1 MKITIEEI
9 REIVKQQIEE
19 RCEKGYKTHEK
30 RKTKKMFGKQ
40 YRNCVKA
47 ESNVKEA
54 QWGGFTGGAAPLD
67 PDPVDSGPVPLGQL
81 KQLFDILVDM
91 GKPVED
97 ILAMPE
103 FVEVGVTSPEQ
114 LGEATL
120 KERAAIPMEDIMR
133 AEDIIKRYLEEMFDE
148 IGRDD
153 LSQNFSTEILVEPI
167 VQKYVNSRRAQRNTN
182 FNPLTGRMS
191 RRSARP

>member
-1 MKITIEEI
+1 MKITRKQI
-9 REIVKQQIEE
+9 REMVKRQLDE
-19 RCEKGYKTHEK
+19 RCQKGYKTHEK

-54 QWGGFTGGAAPLD
+54 QWGSFTGGAAPLD

-114 LGEATL
+114 LGESNV
-120 KERAAIPMEDIMR
+120 KESAAVPMGDANRARE
-133 AEDIIKRYLEEMFDE
+133 IIKTHLGKMFDE
-148 IGRDD
+148 IGRED
-153 LSQNFSTEILVEPI
+153 LPKRFSLDTLVNTIE
-167 VQKYVNSRRAQRNTN
+167 QRYVDARKANVKTK
-182 FNPLTGRMS
+182 FNPLTGRNT
-191 RRSARP
+191 RRSIRP

>member
-1 MKITIEEI
+1 MKITKAQL
-9 REIVKQQIEE
+9 REMVKQQIEE
-19 RCEKGYKTHEK
+19 CCQKGYKTHEK

-47 ESNVKEA
+47 EAN
-54 QWGGFTGGAAPLD
+54 
-67 PDPVDSGPVPLGQL
+67 
-81 KQLFDILVDM
+81 
-91 GKPVED
+91 
-97 ILAMPE
+97 
-103 FVEVGVTSPEQ
+103 
-114 LGEATL
+114 L

-167 VQKYVNSRRAQRNTN
+167 VQKYVNSRRAQRTPR
-182 FNPLTGRMS
+182 FNKLTGRMS

>member
-1 MKITIEEI
+1 M
-9 REIVKQQIEE
+9 VKQHIDE
-19 RCEKGYKTHEK
+19 RCQKGYKTHEK

-54 QWGGFTGGAAPLD
+54 QFGRFTGGAAPLD

-133 AEDIIKRYLEEMFDE
+133 AEMIIKKHLDEMFDE
-148 IGRDD
+148 IGTED
-153 LSQNFSTEILVEPI
+153 LPENFSTEILVEPI
-167 VQKYVNSRRAQRNTN
+167 IQKYVNSRRAQRNPR
-182 FNPLTGRMS
+182 FNKLTGRMS
-191 RRSARP
+191 RRSVRP